1 MTQNISC
8 DCEGKTC
15 RHQFALTDSQQVTFS
30 TPPSSPEPPLQ
41 PHIEAVIDQVL
52 TQALG
57 GAEANCNSRLDDSR
71 LDDSRLDD
79 SQPMILDEDANDGY
93 NSDPERFVQ

>member
-1 MTQNISC
+1 MIQNISC

-15 RHQFALTDSQQVTFS
+15 RHQFALTDSQQVAFS
-30 TPPSSPEPPLQ
+30 TPPSSPEPPLP

-52 TQALG
+52 TQAQG
-57 GAEANCNSRLDDSR
+57 GAEDNCNSRPDDSHLDD
-71 LDDSRLDD
+71 D
-79 SQPMILDEDANDGY
+79 QPMILDEDANDGY

>member
-1 MTQNISC
+1 MSQNISC
-8 DCEGKTC
+8 DCQGRTC
-15 RHQFALTDSQQVTFS
+15 RQQYAVTDSQQITFS
-30 TPPSSPEPPLQ
+30 TPPSSPEPPLP

-52 TQALG
+52 TQTQG
-57 GAEANCNSRLDDSR
+57 ETETGFDSR
-71 LDDSRLDD
+71 PDD